1 MSLNIRASTGEIIA
15 GCALLT
21 TGAAFAVIANR
32 LPATTDP
39 GVPGPGGIPFALGLV
54 IAGLGCLIAIKGLV
68 TSGGTIILA
77 ERKALVSVAL
87 LSACLVLLEAAGFML
102 ASFLFLFFGFWL
114 IGDANWRASFAA
126 AAIAAGGLWLMFTKA
141 LGVGLPYGALIETL
155 FR

>member
-15 GCALLT
+15 GAALLAV
-21 TGAAFAVIANR
+21 GLAFAVMAGW

-39 GVPGPGGIPFALGLV
+39 GVPGPGGMPFALGIA
-54 IAGLGCLIAIKGLV
+54 IAGLGSIIGIKGLV
-68 TSGGTIILA
+68 ASGGTIVLA
-77 ERKALVSVAL
+77 ERKALISVAL
-87 LSACLVLLEAAGFML
+87 LCACLVMLEAAGFML

-114 IGDANWRASFAA
+114 IGDADWRASVAA